1 MESPRLW
8 ESVRPPMMPPWW
20 WKRESRFWWVHTS
33 DFMTPNVSNQNK
45 CSFFFFFFHCS
56 GFSPPVYQAI
66 VLVFFLFWFLL
77 CNRFRFW
84 GGGGS
89 LQAKVQ
95 IVQEDK
101 LHGCPCCCNNI
112 FLSPQLSLLTSFVLV
127 SKERRPLT
135 SFPFFFS
142 LLSAGLA
149 IRRWSSSLQSDRG
162 WLAEPAEAEVQGGA
176 RLLHCCALC
185 SRAGEVSSHW
195 HKDSSCYIL
204 RMIVKC
210 GSCFC
215 LYSDTEA
222 VGAKTVIWWSLFSY
236 CFYIVHKLLF

>member
-8 ESVRPPMMPPWW
+8 EFVRPPMMPPWW

-33 DFMTPNVSNQNK
+33 DFIMTPNVSNQNK
-45 CSFFFFFFHCS
+45 CSFFFSLLWVFPPSIPGYCFVLFFYS
-56 GFSPPVYQAI
+56 GFYCVTD
-66 VLVFFLFWFLL
+66 L
-77 CNRFRFW
+77 
-84 GGGGS
+84 GS

-210 GSCFC
+210 GPCFC

>member
-1 MESPRLW
+1 MFQT
-8 ESVRPPMMPPWW
+8 
-20 WKRESRFWWVHTS
+20 KT
-33 DFMTPNVSNQNK
+33 NVV
-45 CSFFFFFFHCS
+45 FFFFFSLLWVF
-56 GFSPPVYQAI
+56 PPSIPGYCF
-66 VLVFFLFWFLL
+66 VLFLFWFLL
-77 CNRFRFW
+77 CNRFRF
-84 GGGGS
+84 GGGS

>member
-1 MESPRLW
+1 MFQT
-8 ESVRPPMMPPWW
+8 
-20 WKRESRFWWVHTS
+20 KT
-33 DFMTPNVSNQNK
+33 NVV
-45 CSFFFFFFHCS
+45 FFFFFSLLWVF
-56 GFSPPVYQAI
+56 PPSIPGYCF
-66 VLVFFLFWFLL
+66 VLFLFWFLL

-84 GGGGS
+84 GGS

>member
-1 MESPRLW
+1 MFQT
-8 ESVRPPMMPPWW
+8 
-20 WKRESRFWWVHTS
+20 KT
-33 DFMTPNVSNQNK
+33 NVVF
-45 CSFFFFFFHCS
+45 CFFFSLLWVF
-56 GFSPPVYQAI
+56 PPSIPGYCF
-66 VLVFFLFWFLL
+66 VLFLFWFLL
-77 CNRFRFW
+77 CNRFRF
-84 GGGGS
+84 GGGS